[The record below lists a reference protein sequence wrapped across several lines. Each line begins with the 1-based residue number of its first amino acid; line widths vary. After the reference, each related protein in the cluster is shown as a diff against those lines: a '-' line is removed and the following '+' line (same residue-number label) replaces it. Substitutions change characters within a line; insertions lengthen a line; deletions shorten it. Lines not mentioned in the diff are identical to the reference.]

1 MVGLEEEE
9 GADGIDEEA
18 ETNTEKK
25 DEVVNSGM
33 WYSELDLE
41 GGGGGHKAG
50 FNILV
55 PYVCICVCV
64 GGGDPVFNSQ
74 ALTKISHTTHHDLG
88 SVPTQWNF
96 PRIC

>member
-33 WYSELDLE
+33 
-41 GGGGGHKAG
+41 
-50 FNILV
+50 
-55 PYVCICVCV
+55 
-64 GGGDPVFNSQ
+64 
-74 ALTKISHTTHHDLG
+74 
-88 SVPTQWNF
+88 
-96 PRIC
+96 